1 MVSCCVP
8 GCMNHSKKTKKEG
21 DAVTYHSIPR
31 DHRTNAWLDRIRR
44 KNMPPLEYS
53 YVCSD
58 HFEPSCLVTDLR
70 SQLMGGKPKVDFTDD
85 AIPSRFSYGPQTKK
99 PRLSSERR
107 LERERHQEVS
117 ALLFAVIYF
126 DFTLYTCLI

>member
-1 MVSCCVP
+1 MP
-8 GCMNHSKKTKKEG
+8 
-21 DAVTYHSIPR
+21 P
-31 DHRTNAWLDRIRR
+31 LDRIQLCLQRPFR
-44 KNMPPLEYS
+44 AKLFS
-53 YVCSD
+53 YR
-58 HFEPSCLVTDLR
+58 PSITVN
-70 SQLMGGKPKVDFTDD
+70 GGKPKVDLTDD

-99 PRLSSERR
+99 PWLSSERR